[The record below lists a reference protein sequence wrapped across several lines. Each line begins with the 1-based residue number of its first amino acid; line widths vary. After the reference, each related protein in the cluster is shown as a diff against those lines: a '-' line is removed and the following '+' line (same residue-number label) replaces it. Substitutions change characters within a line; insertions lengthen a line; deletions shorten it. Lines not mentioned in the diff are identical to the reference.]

1 MKSILVFLFTIISLT
16 INAQDFEIKNEHFI
30 KYYELINDAENKI
43 ITNDL
48 VDANNLYKEAFK
60 EFKYPHAK
68 DLQNSMNVA
77 LKVKDFE
84 NAYYDYHSLKCLGKE
99 FDVNFLSENFENT
112 KEFKIKPCENKIDL
126 QYRKTLD
133 SLFEI
138 DQYYRKLS
146 GGNYEAYKK
155 ELTKSD
161 SITST
166 NLLRLIQKKGF
177 PNEYNIG
184 LASADN
190 MFYQKFYYVIW
201 HQLANNHYSS
211 QKVNFSKEILKALN
225 EGKIRPDIAGQLFDL
240 NNGTKNY
247 SFFKIYQFTV
257 NNEKTDCCYISEA
270 ILPEKRAAEVNTKIK
285 EINRKRKLIGLTTT
299 EEEAQKS
306 IFFLNNKDYIFIS
319 NAVEGFQFKNNND
332 AELFKKYLI
341 KLDDTR
347 VNNSNMTDFK
357 KTNNT
362 F

>member
-1 MKSILVFLFTIISLT
+1 MRSTLILLFAIVSSTIS
-16 INAQDFEIKNEHFI
+16 AQDFELKNQYLI
-30 KYYELINDAENKI
+30 KYYELANEAENKI
-43 ITNDL
+43 ISNDL
-48 VDANNLYKEAFK
+48 EGANNLYKQAFK

-84 NAYYDYHSLKCLGKE
+84 NAYYDYHSLKCLGKV
-99 FDVNFLSENFENT
+99 FDASFLSENFKNIE
-112 KEFKIKPCENKIDL
+112 KYKIKPCENKIDS
-126 QYRKTLD
+126 QYKKTLD
-133 SLFEI
+133 SLYEL

-161 SITST
+161 SIAST
-166 NLLRLIQKKGF
+166 NLLKLIQKKGF

-184 LASADN
+184 LTSADN
-190 MFYQKFYYVIW
+190 MFYQKFYYIIW

-225 EGKIRPDIAGQLFDL
+225 DGKIRPDIAGQLFDL
-240 NNGTKNY
+240 NNGTKDY

-285 EINRKRKLIGLTTT
+285 EINRKRKLIGLTST
-299 EEEAQKS
+299 EEEAKKN
-306 IFFLNNKDYIFIS
+306 IFFLSDKDYVFTSINI
-319 NAVEGFQFKNNND
+319 EGFQFKNNND

-341 KLDDTR
+341 KLDDT
-347 VNNSNMTDFK
+347 NH
-357 KTNNT
+357 
-362 F
+362 

>member
-1 MKSILVFLFTIISLT
+1 MKNILVFLSIIVHLT
-16 INAQDFEIKNEHFI
+16 ISAQDFEIKNQYLI
-30 KYYELINDAENKI
+30 KYCELINEAENKI
-43 ITNDL
+43 IINDL
-48 VDANNLYKEAFK
+48 VSANNLYKEAFK
-60 EFKYPHAK
+60 EFRYPYAK

-77 LKVKDFE
+77 LRVKDFE

-99 FDVNFLSENFENT
+99 FDINFLSKDFKNNE
-112 KEFKIKPCENKIDL
+112 KYKIKSCENKVDL
-126 QYRKTLD
+126 QYKKTLD
-133 SLFEI
+133 SLYEI

-155 ELTKSD
+155 DLTKSD

-190 MFYQKFYYVIW
+190 MFYQKFYYIIW

-211 QKVNFSKEILKALN
+211 QKVNFSKEILRALN

-240 NNGTKNY
+240 NNGTKDY
-247 SFFKIYQFTV
+247 SFFKIYQFIV

-285 EINRKRKLIGLTTT
+285 EINRKRKLIGLTST
-299 EEEAQKS
+299 EEEARKN
-306 IFFLNNKDYIFIS
+306 IFFLSNKDYIFTSITI
-319 NAVEGFQFKNNND
+319 EGFQFKNNND

-341 KLDDTR
+341 KLNDT
-347 VNNSNMTDFK
+347 TH
-357 KTNNT
+357 
-362 F
+362 

>member
-1 MKSILVFLFTIISLT
+1 MKSILVFLSIIVNLT
-16 INAQDFEIKNEHFI
+16 ISAQDFEIKNQYLI
-30 KYYELINDAENKI
+30 KYFELINEAENKI
-43 ITNDL
+43 IINDL
-48 VDANNLYKEAFK
+48 VSANNLYKEAFK
-60 EFKYPHAK
+60 EFKYPYAK

-77 LKVKDFE
+77 LRVKDFE

-99 FDVNFLSENFENT
+99 FDINFLSENFKNNE
-112 KEFKIKPCENKIDL
+112 KYKIKSCENKVDL
-126 QYRKTLD
+126 QYKKTLD
-133 SLFEI
+133 SLYDI

-155 ELTKSD
+155 DLTKSD

-190 MFYQKFYYVIW
+190 MFYQKFYYIIW

-211 QKVNFSKEILKALN
+211 QKVNFSKEILRALN

-240 NNGTKNY
+240 NNGTKDY

-285 EINRKRKLIGLTTT
+285 EINRKRKLIGLTST
-299 EEEAQKS
+299 EEETRKN
-306 IFFLNNKDYIFIS
+306 IFFLSNKDYIFTSITI
-319 NAVEGFQFKNNND
+319 EGFKFNNNND

-341 KLDDTR
+341 KLDDT
-347 VNNSNMTDFK
+347 TH
-357 KTNNT
+357 
-362 F
+362 